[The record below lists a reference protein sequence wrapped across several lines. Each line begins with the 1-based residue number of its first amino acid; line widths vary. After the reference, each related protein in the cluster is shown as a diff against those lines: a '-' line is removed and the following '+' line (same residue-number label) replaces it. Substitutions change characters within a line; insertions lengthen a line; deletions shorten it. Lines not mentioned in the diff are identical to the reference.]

1 MGPLRIG
8 MTARARPW
16 HGGRARRGRYATEM
30 VAMRVARWA
39 RRGIAGA
46 NLPAPARIPA
56 LSEPPS
62 PPPSLALAP
71 GLAPRAPVRPAPDPR
86 RFLRDLPL
94 RYGRITGS
102 RHYVPQIDGLR
113 FLAIAPVLIWHGCI
127 RAAKTHPEIPVR
139 DAVAWLP
146 HGHAGV
152 DLFFLISGYIIAW
165 PFLAGHPP
173 RIAAFF
179 QRRVM
184 RLEPPYILAMTAAF
198 LALLVTG
205 YHPSPSEALSWRA
218 DISISKS
225 FFASL
230 AYLHALAFGAPSI
243 INPPAW
249 SLEVEIQF
257 YLLSPLLIALYRRGS
272 PGVRRVVGAVLVGA
286 LLVGACLLDARFGR
300 YGLHRW
306 TLLGHGA
313 PFLAGIVLCDIA
325 IARGLSQAAGDR
337 RGDALFAVGL
347 VLWLGSAL
355 FWIDDSSG
363 LAIGLA
369 RDTARTI
376 GIVLVATG
384 GLTGRMARA
393 LLARPW
399 ITFVGGMCYSIYLVH
414 IMAMQA
420 GFLVLARILP
430 HVPLGAAFVLWCL
443 VLSPIALA
451 SGLTF
456 YLLVERPCM
465 MPDWPLRAWQA
476 LRGRHAA

>member
-1 MGPLRIG
+1 
-8 MTARARPW
+8 
-16 HGGRARRGRYATEM
+16 
-30 VAMRVARWA
+30 V
-39 RRGIAGA
+39 
-46 NLPAPARIPA
+46 
-56 LSEPPS
+56 SEPQSPS
-62 PPPSLALAP
+62 PSLAFAPDIAVGGP
-71 GLAPRAPVRPAPDPR
+71 GLVR
-86 RFLRDLPL
+86 LVRDLPL

-127 RAAKTHPEIPVR
+127 RAARTHPEIPVR

-165 PFLAGHPP
+165 PFLIGRPP
-173 RIAAFF
+173 TIAAFF
-179 QRRVM
+179 QRRVL
-184 RLEPPYILAMTAAF
+184 RLEPPYILAMTIAF
-198 LALLVTG
+198 LALLLTG

-225 FFASL
+225 FIASL
-230 AYLHALAFGAPSI
+230 GYLHALAFGAPSI

-257 YLLSPLLIALYRRGS
+257 YLLSPLIIAFYRRGS
-272 PGVRRVVGAVLVGA
+272 PAFRRAAGSIAVVA

-306 TLLGHGA
+306 TLAGHAA

-325 IARGLSQAAGDR
+325 IARNLAQAAGHR
-337 RGDALFAVGL
+337 RGDVLFALGL
-347 VLWLGSAL
+347 VLWLASAL
-355 FWIDDSSG
+355 FWIDDSDG
-363 LAIGLA
+363 LGIGLA
-369 RDTARTI
+369 RDGAR
-376 GIVLVATG
+376 VAGVVMVAVG
-384 GLTGRMARA
+384 GLTGRHARA
-393 LLARPW
+393 VLARPW

-420 GFLVLARILP
+420 GYLVLARVLP
-430 HVPLGAAFVLWCL
+430 HVPLAAAFVLWCL
-443 VLSPIALA
+443 VLTPIALA
-451 SGLTF
+451 AGLGF

-465 MPDWPLRAWQA
+465 IPDWPQRAWQA
-476 LRGRHAA
+476 LRGRRAA